1 MLGGVGRSSALLVS
15 SRLEF
20 ELPGSV
26 DAADAT
32 CCDKVAS
39 SFESSRGR
47 QLKRGRCRWNKV
59 VEGEHDTVN
68 TMISS
73 WWSSA
78 DARHLAWKRRRWR
91 KKKKERGKNEKKRA
105 WKQINGSTCRNK
117 NLLPATWVKRRCKGV
132 GGSLTIVFG
141 IVGGIIRML
150 EKRYLR
156 PWRSRMPNEAPRRGR
171 KKRRTRVCPQEG
183 RGKRCHDGA
192 PSACGH
198 ALESDCVPEGKNKK
212 KKKKKKKG
220 RKGRGEK
227 KEASGR
233 TAASETKTE
242 KRAVG
247 RKGDENGTN
256 RWSGKRTF
264 PPGLVQPRLDFNSCY
279 YWNTWPPRATDGRL
293 LFLSCPVSAHSES
306 SARENRDARAAGM
319 RLLAWGIYLRP
330 PGCCSSRMNCLA
342 CYSSYLASYQVSP
355 GSFIS
360 RAV

>member
-1 MLGGVGRSSALLVS
+1 MQPVAIKLLRRSSRVEDANWNEVGVGGIKS
-15 SRLEF
+15 SR
-20 ELPGSV
+20 
-26 DAADAT
+26 
-32 CCDKVAS
+32 
-39 SFESSRGR
+39 
-47 QLKRGRCRWNKV
+47 
-59 VEGEHDTVN
+59 VN
-68 TMISS
+68 TT
-73 WWSSA
+73 
-78 DARHLAWKRRRWR
+78 RWTR
-91 KKKKERGKNEKKRA
+91 WFLRDDLPRTRDILHGREGDEEKKKERGKNEKKRA